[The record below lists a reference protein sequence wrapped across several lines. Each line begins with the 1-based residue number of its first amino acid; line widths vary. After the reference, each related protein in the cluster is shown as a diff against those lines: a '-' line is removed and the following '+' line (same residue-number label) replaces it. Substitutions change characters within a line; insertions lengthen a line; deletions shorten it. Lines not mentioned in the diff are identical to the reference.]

1 MPALS
6 TLLIV
11 GTLLPTSLGATS
23 AKQGCAGADV
33 QPTRA
38 ELRRVVNA
46 ALCLVNQRR
55 ADHGSRPLH
64 VDKRLS
70 TAARRHAHDMVR
82 RHYFSHVSLSGTTLE
97 GRLRLAGYLR
107 RSVRSWTVSEDIGW
121 GRGDLSSPRRMVR
134 TWMHSPPHR
143 LALLDPRMREIGM
156 GVAPG
161 APSGAHRDAGTYVMD
176 LGLRRRR

>member
-1 MPALS
+1 MPTLS
-6 TLLIV
+6 ALLIV
-11 GTLLPTSLGATS
+11 GTLVPASLGATS
-23 AKQGCAGADV
+23 AKQSCAGADV

-46 ALCLVNQRR
+46 AMCLVNQRR

-64 VDKRLS
+64 VNRRLS

-82 RHYFSHVSLSGTTLE
+82 HRYFSHVSLSGATLE
-97 GRLRLAGYLR
+97 KRLRRAGYLKAAG
-107 RSVRSWTVSEDIGW
+107 VWNVSEDIGW
-121 GRGDLSSPRRMVR
+121 GRGDPASPRRMVR
-134 TWMHSPPHR
+134 NWMHSPPHR
-143 LALLDPRMREIGM
+143 QALLDPKMREIGM

-161 APSGAHRDAGTYVMD
+161 APYGSNRNAGTYVMD